1 MADAPD
7 TDEIHIT
14 EDGSLTLKD
23 EVTGELY
30 HNRAGALTEALA
42 NFVEPLNLRSL
53 QKETR
58 QLAFL
63 DVCFGLGYNTF
74 VLLNELTKLDLHSDS
89 IKIVAIEKFSKP
101 LLYISRV
108 LNDGRLGELRFSIE
122 EQAKELMSGTFGQW
136 SFSLDGKG
144 GRLSVQFELLQG
156 DLREVVPNLVAHS
169 AGEFDGI
176 LHDPFS
182 PRRAPELWTIDLF
195 ECYRKLLVPASGKVV
210 TYSSASAVRGGFSKC
225 GMIVRRTPAV
235 GGKSGGTLAMLPR
248 PDGTVSDGL
257 PLLEEEAAKLAGR
270 AGVPYRDATFCKT
283 SAEIMRQREQAQKL
297 QFPTL
302 S

>member
-1 MADAPD
+1 MANEPE

-53 QKETR
+53 ESETR

-74 VLLNELTKLDLHSDS
+74 VLLNELTKLDLQSHS
-89 IKIVAIEKFSKP
+89 IKIVAIEKFPKP

-108 LNDGRLGELRFSIE
+108 LEDSRLGDLRLRME
-122 EQAKELMSGTFGQW
+122 AQAKELIAGKFGEW
-136 SFSLDGKG
+136 SFSLEGKG
-144 GRLSVQFELLQG
+144 GRLSIQFQLLQG
-156 DLREVVPNLVAHS
+156 DLREMVPNLVEHFAW
-169 AGEFDGI
+169 EFDGI

-195 ECYRKLLVPASGKVV
+195 ECYKKLLAPRGKVV

-225 GMIVRRTPAV
+225 GMLVRRTPAV

-248 PDGTVSDGL
+248 ADGTVSDGL
-257 PLLEEEAAKLAGR
+257 PLLEEETVKLAGR
-270 AGVPYRDATFCKT
+270 AGVPYQDETFCKT
-283 SAEIMRQREQAQKL
+283 SAEIMREREQNQKL
-297 QFPTL
+297 QFPAQP
-302 S
+302 